1 MPVQK
6 MKEKLMRYFEEAGSA
21 TIIAQ
26 LESMTDDE
34 IRQLCEDTFGPAE
47 TSATSVPKT

>member
-1 MPVQK
+1 MPVRK
-6 MKEKLMRYFEEAGSA
+6 MKERLLKYLEEAGSA

-34 IRQLCEDTFGPAE
+34 IKQLCEDTFGPGEELSAE
-47 TSATSVPKT
+47 AGNA